1 MLFGDVIFQFS
12 FIFKLLIA
20 VVPFLNMCSFK
31 HVEFLDMIQKIGY
44 TFKFLATHISGKIWF

>member
-44 TFKFLATHISGKIWF
+44 TFKFLATHISGKI